1 MPDGKV
7 HFAINLVVDGTII
20 LPMAIYLA
28 PESPVASGALLVGG
42 FIGTFL
48 TPDIDQETSTLEE
61 NRIKKINPILGKVY
75 QLLWLPYAKR
85 IPHRSIS
92 HWIVIGTLT
101 RFLYIYLLYGI
112 LCLLSYPLIALPLI
126 PTSNVLFVFFLFGG
140 WTTVDSFHIL
150 ADILFKSYYRVWY
163 YRFHP
168 GEKPK
173 DVSTHF

>member
-61 NRIKKINPILGKVY
+61 NRIKKINPILG
-75 QLLWLPYAKR
+75 
-85 IPHRSIS
+85 
-92 HWIVIGTLT
+92 
-101 RFLYIYLLYGI
+101 
-112 LCLLSYPLIALPLI
+112 
-126 PTSNVLFVFFLFGG
+126 
-140 WTTVDSFHIL
+140 
-150 ADILFKSYYRVWY
+150 
-163 YRFHP
+163 
-168 GEKPK
+168 
-173 DVSTHF
+173 